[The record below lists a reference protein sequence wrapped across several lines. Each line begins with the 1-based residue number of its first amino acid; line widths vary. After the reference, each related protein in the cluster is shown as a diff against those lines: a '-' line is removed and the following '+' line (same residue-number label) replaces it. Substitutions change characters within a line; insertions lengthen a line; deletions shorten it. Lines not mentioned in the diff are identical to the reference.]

1 MPNNKPIGFMDSGV
15 GGISVL
21 REAIKMLPNENFIYL
36 GDSANAPYGTK
47 SDKEILVLTIK
58 AVESLIQQNAKA
70 IVIACNTATSVAI
83 NHLRLIYP
91 TTPIIGIEPA
101 VKPAASLHEH
111 GKILVLATP
120 ATLKRDKFINLVLE
134 HTDTERVIAKP
145 CPGLVELI
153 ESGHLEDEYLE
164 KYLQDNISDYL
175 NMDISVIVL
184 GCTHYPFIKNK
195 LSHFFG
201 NNVDIIDGSNGT
213 SKQLLNKLKEFDL
226 VNSATEK
233 GTVVLTNSS
242 ENPYL
247 QELSLKLLNL

>member
-1 MPNNKPIGFMDSGV
+1 M
-15 GGISVL
+15 
-21 REAIKMLPNENFIYL
+21 
-36 GDSANAPYGTK
+36 
-47 SDKEILVLTIK
+47 
-58 AVESLIQQNAKA
+58 
-70 IVIACNTATSVAI
+70 
-83 NHLRLIYP
+83 
-91 TTPIIGIEPA
+91 
-101 VKPAASLHEH
+101 
-111 GKILVLATP
+111 
-120 ATLKRDKFINLVLE
+120 LE